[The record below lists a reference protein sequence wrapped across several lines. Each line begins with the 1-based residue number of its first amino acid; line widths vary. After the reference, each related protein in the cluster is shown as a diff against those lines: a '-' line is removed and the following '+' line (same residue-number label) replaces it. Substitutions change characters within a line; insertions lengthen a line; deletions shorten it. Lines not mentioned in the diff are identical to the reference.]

1 MNKAYVI
8 DGNSLLFR
16 AFYATYRGDDEQI
29 LRTKTGIPTNAL
41 FAFANMIN
49 KILASL
55 KEDDAIF
62 VAFDTGRATFRH
74 LEDEEYKA
82 NRKPCPPLL
91 KEQMPIVREFLK
103 SLNIFTYEK
112 EGFEADDLAGTY
124 AKLAQ
129 KQPGSGI

>member
-16 AFYATYRGDDEQI
+16 AFYATYRGDESQI

-49 KILASL
+49 KILSSL
-55 KEDDAIF
+55 KEGDAIF

-74 LEDEEYKA
+74 LEDENYKA
-82 NRKPCPPLL
+82 NRKPCPPLH
-91 KEQMPIVREFLK
+91 K
-103 SLNIFTYEK
+103 
-112 EGFEADDLAGTY
+112 
-124 AKLAQ
+124 
-129 KQPGSGI
+129 